1 MTLRKVIIDS
11 GNMTVERAMSIQ
23 SLRTP
28 ATRIVTAPVL
38 PITRNTEKFNA
49 RAQTALDKNIQKL
62 NWICETS
69 ILDCSN
75 QYQGRKRKRKLQN
88 VKKNGGTFSMDLLK
102 SNHAYEWRKWGISSL
117 SKILICKGH
126 RYKKITITKKKSS
139 FKSIYI
145 ISLLYPQNR
154 RHMLKTVGKNYKGK
168 TKLL

>member
-62 NWICETS
+62 N
-69 ILDCSN
+69 
-75 QYQGRKRKRKLQN
+75 
-88 VKKNGGTFSMDLLK
+88 
-102 SNHAYEWRKWGISSL
+102 
-117 SKILICKGH
+117 
-126 RYKKITITKKKSS
+126 
-139 FKSIYI
+139 
-145 ISLLYPQNR
+145 
-154 RHMLKTVGKNYKGK
+154 
-168 TKLL
+168 